1 MPSYICS
8 RCGFKTSQRANFK
21 RHLTRK
27 NLCDPI
33 NTDTPIKSIAE
44 SYGIEIPT
52 TENNG
57 VIGGYPDNVIRRGYP
72 SRITLEPNKFINV
85 DIVIKNS
92 NINQINQD
100 MRNQDVNIILN

>member
-52 TENNG
+52 TENIG
-57 VIGGYPDNVIRRGYP
+57 VIREVI
-72 SRITLEPNKFINV
+72 RITLSGGLSDPDNFGTEQIYKCRYCNKEFN
-85 DIVIKNS
+85 K
-92 NINQINQD
+92 
-100 MRNQDVNIILN
+100 L